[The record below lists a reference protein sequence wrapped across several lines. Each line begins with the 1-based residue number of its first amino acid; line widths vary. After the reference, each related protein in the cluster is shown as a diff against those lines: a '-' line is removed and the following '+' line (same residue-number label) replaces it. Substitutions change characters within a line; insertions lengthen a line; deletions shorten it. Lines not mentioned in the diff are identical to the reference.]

1 MSSSTSR
8 THAASRRRFLGTAAA
23 LTGLTLSGLPL
34 TAPAAVSLELRL
46 ETKINAFIKELRWR
60 GSLVP
65 DETTA
70 WSVYDLTLE
79 RKLVSINE
87 NTPYQ
92 SASMIKPFVALAYFL
107 KVRENNALFK
117 YEAQQRQIMADMLQ
131 HSSNTATNYF
141 INALSSR
148 SGEPREVERI
158 LKKHAPD
165 IFRETLIVERI
176 PANGRTYEN
185 KASARDYER
194 FLHALWHDRF
204 PYSAELKEL
213 MQLPNRDRITT
224 GARQV
229 APETRILDKT
239 GTTARLCGNMGIVV
253 AKGRNGGSYPYIFV
267 AIIEKDSRTENYGDW
282 SSSRGNIIREV
293 SNIVYMEL
301 KPVHELA

>member
-1 MSSSTSR
+1 MTSSTPTTSG
-8 THAASRRRFLGTAAA
+8 RRRFLATAAA
-23 LTGLTLSGLPL
+23 LAGLTLSGFSLA
-34 TAPAAVSLELRL
+34 APADVSLELRL
-46 ETKINAFIKELRWR
+46 ENKITALLKELHWR
-60 GSLVP
+60 GALAD

-87 NTPYQ
+87 NTAYQ

-107 KVRENNALFK
+107 KVRENNTLFK
-117 YEAQQRQIMADMLQ
+117 YEAQQRLIMADMLQ

-148 SGEPREVERI
+148 SGEAREVERI

-165 IFRETLIVERI
+165 VFRETLIVERI

-194 FLHALWHDRF
+194 FLYSLWHDRF

-253 AKGRNGGSYPYIFV
+253 AKGRNGGAYPYIFV
-267 AIIEKDSRTENYGDW
+267 GIIEKDARTDNYGDW
-282 SSSRGNIIREV
+282 STSRGNIIREV
-293 SNIVYMEL
+293 SNIVYTEL
-301 KPVHELA
+301 KPVHDLV